1 MQGLVRTVLLGFL
14 LSVGVVFAQSP
25 PPDCQFTASFTSATA
40 GTAVVNKPTATG
52 GVACLY
58 WGVEYWTNG
67 ASGVSVKLEG
77 ASDSAGAPTGSYTA
91 LTAATGSSNPMTGT
105 AQGAAVLCCDYYPW
119 IRVNPTTFSGGTRS
133 MIVRVYG
140 WKAPTNPSA
149 GGGATSNVNISQFGG
164 VSVTLGQ
171 KAMAASMPVVLSS
184 DQSAIPVTPAANS
197 AVNVAQVAGT
207 TAATNAGT
215 ANAGTQRVIV
225 ASDQSA
231 IPVTPAANSAVNVAQ
246 VAGTTAATN
255 AGTANAGTQRVIVAS
270 DQSAIPV
277 TPAANS
283 AVNLNQVAGAAPDP
297 CFGQPKVVALINL
310 AANTRI
316 VTGTSAKKT
325 YICALNLVAAAA
337 TNVAIVE
344 GSGSTC
350 GTSTLGLF
358 GGPAAAT
365 GWNLAANGGIAYGAG
380 TGSLGATTVNA
391 NDVCVLVSA
400 GNQISGSI
408 VYVTQ

>member
-1 MQGLVRTVLLGFL
+1 MQGLVRTVLFGFL

-25 PPDCQFTASFTSATA
+25 QPDCQFTASFTSATA

-52 GVACLY
+52 GVPCVY
-58 WGVEYWTNG
+58 WALEYWTNG

-105 AQGAAVLCCDYYPW
+105 AQGAAILCCDYYPW

-149 GGGATSNVNISQFGG
+149 GGGVTSNVNISQFGG

-171 KAMAASMPVVLSS
+171 KAMAASMPVVLPSDQAAIPVTPAANSSINVSQFGGVAVTQGQKAMAASMPVVLPSDQAAIPVTPAANSSINVSQFGGVAVTQGQKAMAASMPVVLPS

-197 AVNVAQVAGT
+197 S
-207 TAATNAGT
+207 
-215 ANAGTQRVIV
+215 I
-225 ASDQSA
+225 
-231 IPVTPAANSAVNVAQ
+231 
-246 VAGTTAATN
+246 
-255 AGTANAGTQRVIVAS
+255 
-270 DQSAIPV
+270 
-277 TPAANS
+277 
-283 AVNLNQVAGAAPDP
+283 NLNQVAGAAPDP

-310 AANTRI
+310 TANTRI

-400 GNQISGSI
+400 ANQISGSI